1 MLAFPGMLV
10 EAAKQAG
17 MKVPKD
23 PDDFKPEKFPHFQV
37 FCNVQLGRAMTSWT
51 EHWDNAKVVAKVPEK
66 EITTIKM
73 PKLIEMG
80 LRGTY

>member
-1 MLAFPGMLV
+1 MLI

-23 PDDFKPEKFPHFQV
+23 QDAFDPMKFPHFHV

-51 EHWDNAKVVAKVPEK
+51 EHWDNAKVVAKISEK
-66 EITTIKM
+66 KLTTITLPEIIK
-73 PKLIEMG
+73 MG
-80 LRGTY
+80 LRGTF